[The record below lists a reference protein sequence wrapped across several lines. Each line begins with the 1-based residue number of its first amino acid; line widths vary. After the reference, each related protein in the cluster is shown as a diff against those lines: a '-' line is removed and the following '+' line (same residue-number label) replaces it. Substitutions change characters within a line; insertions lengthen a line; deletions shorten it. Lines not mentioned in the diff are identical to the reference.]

1 MACIS
6 TTVRDISASATF
18 FTYCVSLTRDT
29 RLFAS
34 RAVVRHFV
42 ITRHAAE
49 ELRELQQAVVHEL
62 LAARPKGGFPDHGI
76 APAGS
81 LEAYVTTNLWWHIR
95 GANGDAPPAR
105 ALIED
110 EDRAILECVA
120 LAMGEERVTATASA
134 WEAEGDKL
142 GAARLSWLGNTLAGR
157 GACSHAR
164 AVDFVYRTADLLAA
178 VASEET
184 AAFEME
190 VLNYAW
196 ILDVRRAC
204 ACKARLCDFNSRA
217 LILTDGQRT
226 QHRGGGALERA
237 DCVAGDV

>member
-1 MACIS
+1 M
-6 TTVRDISASATF
+6 TP
-18 FTYCVSLTRDT
+18 
-29 RLFAS
+29 LFRPFAAH
-34 RAVVRHFV
+34 AVVRHCA
-42 ITRHAAE
+42 ITRHSAE
-49 ELRELQQAVVHEL
+49 ELREAQQAVVHEL
-62 LAARPKGGFPDHGI
+62 LAARPKGGFPDHEI

-105 ALIED
+105 ALIEH

-142 GAARLSWLGNTLAGR
+142 GAARLCWLGHTLAGR

-164 AVDFVYRTADLLAA
+164 AVDFVYRTIDLLAA

-204 ACKARLCDFNSRA
+204 EPSPL
-217 LILTDGQRT
+217 
-226 QHRGGGALERA
+226 
-237 DCVAGDV
+237 V

>member
-1 MACIS
+1 M
-6 TTVRDISASATF
+6 
-18 FTYCVSLTRDT
+18 T
-29 RLFAS
+29 RLPRPFAAH
-34 RAVVRHFV
+34 AVVRHCA

-49 ELRELQQAVVHEL
+49 ELREAQQAVVHEL

-95 GANGDAPPAR
+95 GAIGDAPPAR
-105 ALIED
+105 ALIEH

-142 GAARLSWLGNTLAGR
+142 AAARLCWLGHTLAGR

-164 AVDFVYRTADLLAA
+164 AMVFVYRTATLLAA
-178 VASEET
+178 AASEET
-184 AAFEME
+184 AAFEMD
-190 VLNYAW
+190 VVNYAW

-204 ACKARLCDFNSRA
+204 EPCPL
-217 LILTDGQRT
+217 
-226 QHRGGGALERA
+226 
-237 DCVAGDV
+237 V

>member
-62 LAARPKGGFPDHGI
+62 LAARPKGGFPDHGT
-76 APAGS
+76 APTGS

-95 GANGDAPPAR
+95 GAMGDTPPAR
-105 ALIED
+105 ALIEH

-164 AVDFVYRTADLLAA
+164 AVDFVYRTIDLLAA

-204 ACKARLCDFNSRA
+204 EPCPL
-217 LILTDGQRT
+217 
-226 QHRGGGALERA
+226 
-237 DCVAGDV
+237 V